1 MASVVFQSSISHV
14 LHNTRNTSSETTFSI
29 SPCTKTK
36 FAFARIKGEVFL
48 VQGTSSTVKIESS
61 CTDQLVVTVALAD
74 CETTPSALTPVD
86 VNIFKHEFIT
96 IFRWSHQTTVH
107 PDDIRI
113 LEPIDEA
120 CIRYEEENGTVFMA
134 KDVVERLR
142 RVMSSRRGPPL
153 QRQRPSLY
161 SRRWC

>member
-1 MASVVFQSSISHV
+1 MA
-14 LHNTRNTSSETTFSI
+14 
-29 SPCTKTK
+29 
-36 FAFARIKGEVFL
+36 
-48 VQGTSSTVKIESS
+48 
-61 CTDQLVVTVALAD
+61 VTLAD
-74 CETTPSALTPVD
+74 CETAPSALTTVD

-142 RVMSSRRGPPL
+142 KVTSSRRGPPL
-153 QRQRPSLY
+153 QRQRQRPSVY
-161 SRRWC
+161 SRRWY